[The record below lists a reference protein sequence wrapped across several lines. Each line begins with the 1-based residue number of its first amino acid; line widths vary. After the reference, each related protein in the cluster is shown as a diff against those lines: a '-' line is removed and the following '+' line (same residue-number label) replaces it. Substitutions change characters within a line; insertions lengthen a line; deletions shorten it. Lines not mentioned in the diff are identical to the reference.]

1 MDEGLLSLRW
11 NDHGLAFFN
20 MLSNIRKDESFCDVT
35 LTCDGYFYPVHKFVL
50 STCSDFF
57 YQIFEKTPCKHPV
70 IIIAN
75 VSRKDLEALL
85 NYMYLGE
92 VSVFRTELKSLVK
105 AAEILK
111 VKGLA
116 EQTENSSGNENKVK
130 RSSWEADQ
138 PESKR
143 TKSEDYSSIHTKQK
157 ESERPAHVKDSAT
170 RAKVLDTE
178 ALNDQDAK
186 GSEVTADDSL
196 DSVGELTSA
205 EISDLRRNESSSE
218 SNQDLPEVKV
228 EEVFV
233 KEEFSDPWYE
243 DAEVGVGEYQYDT
256 AVAGLTYGP
265 PQAAFQD
272 NGSPWDLATTQ
283 LQARESRLSVRA
295 TGASRL
301 QGVEEEKKCQFKFK
315 TRGLYNRWTR
325 EERLQIHEACTRMGP
340 AKAARELSQQ
350 LGKKLSISTVS
361 DRKAEC
367 HSEEQRERYRKYE
380 ATRRSRNFVEHWRSE
395 FDWVYY
401 DTNLRV
407 MTCTTCLKYGTKDDK
422 KTRFVSGN
430 SNFKR
435 LALVRHEISQTHRRC
450 EARRTAELA
459 LPNSA
464 TPTQSR

>member
-1 MDEGLLSLRW
+1 M
-11 NDHGLAFFN
+11 
-20 MLSNIRKDESFCDVT
+20 
-35 LTCDGYFYPVHKFVL
+35 
-50 STCSDFF
+50 
-57 YQIFEKTPCKHPV
+57 

-218 SNQDLPEVKV
+218 SNQDLPEV
-228 EEVFV
+228 
-233 KEEFSDPWYE
+233 
-243 DAEVGVGEYQYDT
+243 
-256 AVAGLTYGP
+256 GL
-265 PQAAFQD
+265 
-272 NGSPWDLATTQ
+272 S
-283 LQARESRLSVRA
+283 
-295 TGASRL
+295 
-301 QGVEEEKKCQFKFK
+301 
-315 TRGLYNRWTR
+315 
-325 EERLQIHEACTRMGP
+325 
-340 AKAARELSQQ
+340 
-350 LGKKLSISTVS
+350 
-361 DRKAEC
+361 
-367 HSEEQRERYRKYE
+367 
-380 ATRRSRNFVEHWRSE
+380 
-395 FDWVYY
+395 
-401 DTNLRV
+401 
-407 MTCTTCLKYGTKDDK
+407 CL
-422 KTRFVSGN
+422 
-430 SNFKR
+430 
-435 LALVRHEISQTHRRC
+435 
-450 EARRTAELA
+450 
-459 LPNSA
+459 
-464 TPTQSR
+464 

>member
-301 QGVEEEKKCQFKFK
+301 QGV
-315 TRGLYNRWTR
+315 
-325 EERLQIHEACTRMGP
+325 
-340 AKAARELSQQ
+340 
-350 LGKKLSISTVS
+350 S